1 VRVFERPGPVNTD
14 EVIEIAKA
22 ASSKYQYVITAS
34 ITGDSVLKA
43 SGRIRDKELICV
55 TCPQGMNWEIEKMSE
70 GPFSNIPELEQI
82 RTEWVSQGLTRVP
95 MGITQEN
102 KDRLDKLKIK
112 IVRGTI
118 PLFGPTFSMRLH
130 LQKTTDLD
138 LMAKTLELISTGTLV
153 CLECVLM
160 SVDAGAVP
168 EGEEVI
174 ALAGTERGLDT
185 AWVIRAS
192 ASHNLFHP
200 SKGARFVELLAKP
213 GIPTIPDVNIEY
225 LR

>member
-1 VRVFERPGPVNTD
+1 MRVFERPGPVNTD
-14 EVIEIAKA
+14 DVIEIVKA
-22 ASSKYQYVITAS
+22 VSSKYKYLVTAS
-34 ITGDSVLKA
+34 ITGDSALRTA
-43 SGRIRDKELICV
+43 ERIREKEVICV

-70 GPFSNIPELEQI
+70 GPFATIPELEQI
-82 RTEWVSQGLTRVP
+82 RTEWVRQGLKRVP
-95 MGITQEN
+95 MGITQKN
-102 KDRLDKLKIK
+102 KDQLDHLRIK
-112 IVRGTI
+112 IVQGTI

-130 LQKTTDLD
+130 LQKTTGLD

-153 CLECVLM
+153 CLEGVLM
-160 SVDAGAVP
+160 SVDAGVIP
-168 EGEEVI
+168 EGEEVV
-174 ALAGTERGLDT
+174 ALAGTECGLDT

-213 GIPTIPDVNIEY
+213 GIPTIPDVSIEY

>member
-1 VRVFERPGPVNTD
+1 MRVFERPGPINTD
-14 EVIEIAKA
+14 EVIEIVKA
-22 ASSKYQYVITAS
+22 ASSKYKYLIVAS
-34 ITGDSVLKA
+34 ITGDSALKL
-43 SGRIRDKELICV
+43 SERIGDKEVICV

-70 GPFSNIPELEQI
+70 GPFATIPELEQI
-82 RTEWVSQGLTRVP
+82 RTEWVEQGLTRVS
-95 MGITQEN
+95 MGITQDN
-102 KDRLDKLKIK
+102 RDRLDKLKIK
-112 IVRGTI
+112 IVQGTI

-160 SVDAGAVP
+160 SVDAGVIP

-192 ASHNLFHP
+192 ASHNVFHP
-200 SKGARFVELLAKP
+200 LKGVRFIELLAKP
-213 GIPTIPDVNIEY
+213 GIPIIPDVCIEY